1 RCTWEHLD
9 HTADVQLHAWGTRL
23 EEAFEQCA
31 LAMFAL
37 MTELETVAPPVE
49 VCAQGHDLHSLL
61 FQFLDEWLFRFTG
74 GGGFVPRRL
83 RVVSLD
89 RAAFRVRSLA
99 VGECFELGRHPQG
112 TAAAVKAITYSAMRI
127 TETPTRADLL
137 VIVDI

>member
-1 RCTWEHLD
+1 MNR
-9 HTADVQLHAWGTRL
+9 
-23 EEAFEQCA
+23 
-31 LAMFAL
+31 
-37 MTELETVAPPVE
+37 
-49 VCAQGHDLHSLL
+49 
-61 FQFLDEWLFRFTG
+61 WLFRFTG

-112 TAAAVKAITYSAMRI
+112 TAAAVRSVGRGRRVSLHTSGLAVGTEVKAITYSAMRI
-127 TETPTRADLL
+127 TETSTRADLL